1 LITLLDEHNF
11 THQEFLDITNNK
23 KDWATNYSFLED
35 AASSATLEGY
45 LYPDTYFID
54 GSTSLETLVAK
65 ALNNFDKKL
74 TADLRQEISRQGKT
88 IFEIVTLA
96 SVVERE
102 VSAATDKKM
111 VADIFW
117 KRIEAGIGLQSDATV
132 NFVTGK
138 GLAQPTYADLEID
151 SPYNTYK
158 YRGLTPG
165 PISNPSIETIEAVI
179 YPTTNE
185 YYYFLTTPEG
195 EAIYSKTYDEHLQN
209 KYKYLD

>member
-1 LITLLDEHNF
+1 MPTI
-11 THQEFLDITNNK
+11 I
-23 KDWATNYSFLED
+23 
-35 AASSATLEGY
+35 
-45 LYPDTYFID
+45 
-54 GSTSLETLVAK
+54 
-65 ALNNFDKKL
+65 L
-74 TADLRQEISRQGKT
+74 TATAFEQQILRDQLTHPAQQNVAHNTWTRGILGNRP
-88 IFEIVTLA
+88 IVL
-96 SVVERE
+96 
-102 VSAATDKKM
+102 
-111 VADIFW
+111 
-117 KRIEAGIGLQSDATV
+117 IEAGIGLQSDATV